1 MKFCN
6 KYKFSKSVHRASKK
20 MTVEQ
25 NLHFYSRLYGIK
37 NFKDVID
44 NLILFNHYSLIQ
56 KRILL
61 FPKIYFF
68 VAN

>member
-1 MKFCN
+1 
-6 KYKFSKSVHRASKK
+6 

-44 NLILFNHYSLIQ
+44 DLVFNLKVDDLMKKVMDHFQLAKKQ
-56 KRILL
+56 KS
-61 FPKIYFF
+61 IY
-68 VAN
+68 AKH